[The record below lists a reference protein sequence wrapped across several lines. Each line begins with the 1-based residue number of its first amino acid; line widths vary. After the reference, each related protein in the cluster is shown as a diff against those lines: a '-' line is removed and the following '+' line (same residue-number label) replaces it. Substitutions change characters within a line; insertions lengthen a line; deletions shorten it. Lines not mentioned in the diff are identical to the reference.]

1 MSKGIVVMININ
13 VLARQLV
20 PVISWCT
27 ELPAD
32 RLMSDCGAGGKRSS
46 HRVGSTT
53 RMLRQHSHFTTHS
66 DFVKWWF
73 LSIKTSHSHHIIV
86 GRYRCARYSF
96 KLAPKHL
103 KFYVLDASVGD
114 NEEINVIRFY
124 YLSLPTG
131 KKVVNN

>member
-1 MSKGIVVMININ
+1 MININ

-20 PVISWCT
+20 PVISWSS
-27 ELPAD
+27 ELLVD
-32 RLMSDCGAGGKRSS
+32 RLMSDCSAGGKRSS

-86 GRYRCARYSF
+86 GRYRCARYIF

-114 NEEINVIRFY
+114 NEEIKVIRFY

>member
-1 MSKGIVVMININ
+1 MININ
-13 VLARQLV
+13 VVARQLV
-20 PVISWCT
+20 LVISWSL

-86 GRYRCARYSF
+86 GRYRCARYRF

-114 NEEINVIRFY
+114 NEEIKVIRFY
-124 YLSLPTG
+124 YQSLPTG